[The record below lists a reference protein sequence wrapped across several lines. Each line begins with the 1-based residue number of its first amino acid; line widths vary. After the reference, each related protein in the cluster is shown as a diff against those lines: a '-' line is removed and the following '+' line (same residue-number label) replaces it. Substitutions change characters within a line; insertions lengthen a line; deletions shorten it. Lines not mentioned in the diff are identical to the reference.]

1 MIFSPDNQQNT
12 KQGILD
18 CVGILTA
25 IRDAISVQ
33 DINLRILYQNPAHKQ
48 LMGDHAGEYCYVA
61 YQHKDKACEG
71 CHLLRSFEDGL
82 SHQRETR
89 VVIDNEEHYVE
100 ITSSPLR
107 DADGA
112 IVGGIES
119 VRDITEREKNR
130 EELNYVSE
138 CFRQAL
144 NDSQH
149 ILYRLNVKKGCYD
162 YIGQAFEKITGYRL
176 AEFRKTS
183 LEQLPEYFHPD
194 DRQRIFGHIEKT
206 LRTRTG
212 PAVSFDLEYR
222 LRKADGSYCWLHDS
236 NTACFDEYGELE
248 CFFGSALDI
257 TEQKRAEELL
267 RQSEERLRSIINAN
281 PEPQFLIDRDG
292 TIIMGNQSLA
302 KRLGKSLDEVQGH
315 NVAEFGP
322 PDLHE
327 CRMMQAEEVFR
338 SGKPHVFTDSRA
350 VLELENHFYPIFDQ
364 NGIVSQLAVL
374 SIDITERNMLQQQL
388 LRTQKLESLGVLA
401 GGIAHDFN
409 NILTGIMGNISFA
422 RMLIEDTHEVCSSL
436 ENAEKATIRAAD
448 LVKKLLIFAKGG
460 QPVKKPVL
468 LQNVIQ
474 STLSLFLSGTA
485 VRGRVDFPRYLPAVE
500 ADEIQLCQAFDNLI
514 VNAVQAMPAGG
525 NLTVSGKT
533 VVLSAENSV
542 GLSAGEY
549 VKLQF
554 RDEGCGITE
563 DDQKKIFDPY
573 FSTKAGGLGLGLAST
588 HAIIAKHDGQ
598 ITVESTIGVGTTF
611 TLYLPVTAATGI
623 ESRKET
629 GGVTG
634 KPGLRVLVMDDD
646 EMVRDFATMALER
659 LGHFVATCSN
669 GGEAIASYRSAKE
682 TGTPFSVVIMD
693 LTIPGGMGGAEAA
706 CRIRDFDPD
715 AILVVS
721 SGYSDDPVMANFKE
735 YGFCA
740 ALEKPYTAADIAK
753 IMAGFDSL
761 NILET

>member
-1 MIFSPDNQQNT
+1 
-12 KQGILD
+12 
-18 CVGILTA
+18 
-25 IRDAISVQ
+25 
-33 DINLRILYQNPAHKQ
+33 
-48 LMGDHAGEYCYVA
+48 
-61 YQHKDKACEG
+61 
-71 CHLLRSFEDGL
+71 
-82 SHQRETR
+82 
-89 VVIDNEEHYVE
+89 
-100 ITSSPLR
+100 
-107 DADGA
+107 
-112 IVGGIES
+112 
-119 VRDITEREKNR
+119 
-130 EELNYVSE
+130 
-138 CFRQAL
+138 
-144 NDSQH
+144 
-149 ILYRLNVKKGCYD
+149 
-162 YIGQAFEKITGYRL
+162 
-176 AEFRKTS
+176 
-183 LEQLPEYFHPD
+183 
-194 DRQRIFGHIEKT
+194 
-206 LRTRTG
+206 
-212 PAVSFDLEYR
+212 
-222 LRKADGSYCWLHDS
+222 
-236 NTACFDEYGELE
+236 
-248 CFFGSALDI
+248 
-257 TEQKRAEELL
+257 
-267 RQSEERLRSIINAN
+267 
-281 PEPQFLIDRDG
+281 
-292 TIIMGNQSLA
+292 
-302 KRLGKSLDEVQGH
+302 
-315 NVAEFGP
+315 
-322 PDLHE
+322 
-327 CRMMQAEEVFR
+327 
-338 SGKPHVFTDSRA
+338 
-350 VLELENHFYPIFDQ
+350 
-364 NGIVSQLAVL
+364 
-374 SIDITERNMLQQQL
+374 MLQQQL

-485 VRGRVDFPRYLPAVE
+485 VRGRVDFPQYLPAVE

>member
-1 MIFSPDNQQNT
+1 MTFSLDNPQKN
-12 KQGILD
+12 KQDILD
-18 CVGILTA
+18 SVGILTA

-33 DINLRILYQNPAHKQ
+33 DLNLRILYQNPAHKQ
-48 LMGDHAGEYCYVA
+48 LMGDHAGEYCYAA

-71 CHLLRSFEDGL
+71 CHLLRSFRDGL
-82 SHQRETR
+82 SHQRETS
-89 VVIDNEEHYVE
+89 VVIDREVHYVE

-138 CFRQAL
+138 CFGQAL

-162 YIGQAFEKITGYRL
+162 YIGQAFEKITGYQL

-194 DRQRIFGHIEKT
+194 DRQRIFGHIEET

-212 PAVSFDLEYR
+212 TAVNFDLEYR

-236 NTACFDEYGELE
+236 NTACFDEHGELE

-257 TEQKRAEELL
+257 TKQKRAEELL

-281 PEPQFLIDRDG
+281 PEPQFLIEKDG
-292 TIIMGNQSLA
+292 TIIIGNQSLA
-302 KRLGKSLDEVQGH
+302 NRLGKSLGGIQGH

-338 SGKPHVFTDSRA
+338 SGKPQVFTDSRA
-350 VLELENHFYPIFDQ
+350 GLELENHFYPIFDQ
-364 NGIVSQLAVL
+364 NGMVSQLAVL

-409 NILTGIMGNISFA
+409 NILTGVMGNISFA
-422 RMLIEDTHEVCSSL
+422 KMFLDGTHEAYGSL
-436 ENAEKATIRAAD
+436 ENAEKASMRAAE

-460 QPVKKPVL
+460 QPVKKPVFV
-468 LQNVIQ
+468 QNIIQ
-474 STLSLFLSGTA
+474 SAMALFLSGTA
-485 VRGRVDFPRYLPAVE
+485 VKGSVDMPHALPAVDG
-500 ADEIQLCQAFDNLI
+500 DEIQLCQAFDNII

-525 NLTVSGKT
+525 NLTVSGAT
-533 VVLSAENSV
+533 VVLPAENSV

-549 VKLQF
+549 VKITF
-554 RDEGCGITE
+554 RDEGSGITE
-563 DDQKKIFDPY
+563 ADQKKIFDPY
-573 FSTKAGGLGLGLAST
+573 FSTKASGLGLGLAST

-598 ITVESTIGVGTTF
+598 ITVESAIGVGTAF
-611 TLYLPVTAATGI
+611 TLYLPVTASTSV
-623 ESRKET
+623 EHRRET
-629 GGVTG
+629 GGGSRKARPQSTG
-634 KPGLRVLVMDDD
+634 HG
-646 EMVRDFATMALER
+646 
-659 LGHFVATCSN
+659 
-669 GGEAIASYRSAKE
+669 
-682 TGTPFSVVIMD
+682 
-693 LTIPGGMGGAEAA
+693 
-706 CRIRDFDPD
+706 
-715 AILVVS
+715 
-721 SGYSDDPVMANFKE
+721 
-735 YGFCA
+735 
-740 ALEKPYTAADIAK
+740 
-753 IMAGFDSL
+753 
-761 NILET
+761 

>member
-1 MIFSPDNQQNT
+1 MTFSLDNPQKN
-12 KQGILD
+12 KQDILD
-18 CVGILTA
+18 SVGILTA

-33 DINLRILYQNPAHKQ
+33 DLNLRILYQNPAHKQ
-48 LMGDHAGEYCYVA
+48 LMGDHAGEYCYAA

-71 CHLLRSFEDGL
+71 CHLLRSFRDGL
-82 SHQRETR
+82 SHQRETS
-89 VVIDNEEHYVE
+89 VVIDNEVHYVE

-162 YIGQAFEKITGYRL
+162 YIGPAFEKITGYRL

-194 DRQRIFGHIEKT
+194 DRQRIFGHIEET

-236 NTACFDEYGELE
+236 NTACFDEHGELE

-327 CRMMQAEEVFR
+327 CRMMQVEEVFR
-338 SGKPHVFTDSRA
+338 SGKPQVFTDSRA
-350 VLELENHFYPIFDQ
+350 GLELENHFYPIFDQ
-364 NGIVSQLAVL
+364 EGMVSQLAIL
-374 SIDITERNMLQQQL
+374 SIDISERNMLQQQL

-409 NILTGIMGNISFA
+409 NILTGVMGNISFA
-422 RMLIEDTHEVCSSL
+422 KMFLNDTHEAYGSL
-436 ENAEKATIRAAD
+436 ENAEKASKRAAE

-460 QPVKKPVL
+460 QPVKKPVFV
-468 LQNVIQ
+468 QNIIQ
-474 STLSLFLSGTA
+474 SAMALFLSGTA
-485 VRGRVDFPRYLPAVE
+485 VKGSVDMPHALPAVDG
-500 ADEIQLCQAFDNLI
+500 DEIQLCQAFDNII

-525 NLTVSGKT
+525 NLTVSGAT
-533 VVLSAENSV
+533 VVLPAENSV

-549 VKLQF
+549 VKITF
-554 RDEGCGITE
+554 RDEGSGITE
-563 DDQKKIFDPY
+563 ADQKKIFDPY
-573 FSTKAGGLGLGLAST
+573 FSTKASGLGLGLAST

-598 ITVESTIGVGTTF
+598 ITVESAIGVGTAF
-611 TLYLPVTAATGI
+611 TLYLPVTASTSV
-623 ESRKET
+623 EHRRET
-629 GGVTG
+629 GGVAG
-634 KPGLRVLVMDDD
+634 KPGRRVLVMDDD

-659 LGHFVATCSN
+659 LGHVVATCGN
-669 GGEAIASYRSAKE
+669 GGEAIASYRAAKE
-682 TGTPFSVVIMD
+682 AGTPFSVVIMD
-693 LTIPGGMGGAEAA
+693 LTIPGGMGGAETAR
-706 CRIRDFDPD
+706 RIRDFDPD
-715 AILVVS
+715 ALLVVS
-721 SGYSDDPVMANFKE
+721 SGYSDDPVMANYRE

-740 ALEKPYTAADIAK
+740 ALEKPYTAAKIAE
-753 IMAGFDSL
+753 IFAGFDS
-761 NILET
+761 